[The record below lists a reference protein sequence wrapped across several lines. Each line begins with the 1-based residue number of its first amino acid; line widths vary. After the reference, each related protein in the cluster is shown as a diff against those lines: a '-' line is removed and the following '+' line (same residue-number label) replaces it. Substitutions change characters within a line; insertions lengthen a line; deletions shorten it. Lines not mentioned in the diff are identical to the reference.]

1 MVEIKS
7 REVRSEV
14 FSRSKKLWHRRVFF
28 GLIASFG
35 ERSYDMRTAV
45 WAARSAGSVA
55 VRRSLGPLAK
65 LCRPALAS
73 ALPKIAGCH
82 L

>member
-1 MVEIKS
+1 MEKT
-7 REVRSEV
+7 
-14 FSRSKKLWHRRVFF
+14 LAYRRVFF

-35 ERSYDMRTAV
+35 ERLYDMRTAV
-45 WAARSAGSVA
+45 WAARSAGLVA

-73 ALPKIAGCH
+73 ALPRIAGCH